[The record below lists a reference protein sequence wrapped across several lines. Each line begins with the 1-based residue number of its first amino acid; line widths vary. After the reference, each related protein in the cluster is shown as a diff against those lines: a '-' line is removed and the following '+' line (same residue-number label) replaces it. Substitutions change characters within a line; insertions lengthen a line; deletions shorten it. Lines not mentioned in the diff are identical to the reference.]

1 MSTRLSDY
9 DYELPAELIASRPVP
24 ERDASRMLV
33 LERASGRVTHA
44 RVSDLPSFLSAGDL
58 AVFNNSRVIRARI
71 PVGENGEIFL
81 IEPLK
86 VMTNDQRLMTN
97 ETARI
102 EGAKIPLKPI
112 SHSSLVTSH
121 YWKCLVRPGRK
132 FRVGTRIAL
141 DGCEAHVTALHDD
154 GCREI
159 VFDRPPDL
167 DKIGTIP
174 IPPYFHREADAQD
187 TVRYQTVFASE
198 DGSVAA
204 PTAGL
209 HFTPQLLSKIP
220 HTFLTLHVG
229 IGTFLPVKTESLD
242 DHKMHEE
249 RYTIPAKTAVSCNTA
264 KRILAVGTTTV
275 RVLESQPPGPL
286 QTATGA
292 TSIFIRP
299 PYEFQ
304 RVGALL
310 TNFHLPCS
318 TLLALVSA
326 FAGRELIL
334 DTYRLAIAARYRFY
348 SYGDCMLII

>member
-1 MSTRLSDY
+1 VSSRLSDY
-9 DYELPAELIASRPVP
+9 DYELPVELIASRPVP

-33 LERASGRVTHA
+33 LKRTNGHITHA
-44 RVSDLPSFLSAGDL
+44 RVSDLPSFLSEGDL
-58 AVFNNSRVIRARI
+58 AIFNNSRVIRARI
-71 PVGENGEIFL
+71 PVGEKGEIFL
-81 IEPLK
+81 IEPL
-86 VMTNDQRLMTN
+86 
-97 ETARI
+97 EA
-102 EGAKIPLKPI
+102 PL
-112 SHSSLVTSH
+112 V
-121 YWKCLVRPGRK
+121 WKCLVRPGRK
-132 FRVGTRIAL
+132 FRMGARIVL
-141 DGCEAHVTALHDD
+141 DGCEAQVTALHDD
-154 GCREI
+154 GCREM

-174 IPPYFHREADAQD
+174 IPPYFRREADAQD
-187 TVRYQTVFASE
+187 TVRYQTVYASQ

-209 HFTPQLLSKIP
+209 HFTPQLLAQIP

-249 RYTIPAKTAVSCNTA
+249 RYTIPAETAVAANAA

-275 RVLESQPPGPL
+275 RVLESQPSGSL
-286 QTATGA
+286 QAATGA

-299 PYEFQ
+299 PYKFQ
-304 RVGALL
+304 HVGALL

-334 DTYRLAIAARYRFY
+334 DTYRLAIAERYRFY
-348 SYGDCMLII
+348 SYGDCMLILD